1 MSLIPFP
8 DVPVCIQCEHHKPG
22 HICGAI
28 YDVVTGE
35 LLDMSCA
42 DARADQLL
50 CGRKGELFSLAE

>member
-8 DVPVCIQCEHHKPG
+8 DVPVCVQCEHHKPG

-35 LLDMSCA
+35 LLDMPCA
-42 DARADQLL
+42 VARSDELL
-50 CGRKGELFSLAE
+50 CGRKGELFSLAK